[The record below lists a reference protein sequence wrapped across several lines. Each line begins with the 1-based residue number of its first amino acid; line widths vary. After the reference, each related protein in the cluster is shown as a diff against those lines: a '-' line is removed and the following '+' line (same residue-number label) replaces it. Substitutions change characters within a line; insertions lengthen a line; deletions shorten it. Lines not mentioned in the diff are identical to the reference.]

1 MPKLGQL
8 DNKVNLKKNENYDK
22 MGSLQK
28 FTKVI
33 VFCIDRDDDIGIKG
47 GLETPIIGKELCINA
62 GTRLAIEDP
71 EDSDANAIFG
81 AIKTYEELIAK
92 GYNSEV
98 ALVAG
103 KFNRGIE
110 ADEKISFEIQNILT
124 RYKADAAVLVS
135 DGEDDEIVIPI

>member
-1 MPKLGQL
+1 MPKWGQL

-28 FTKVI
+28 FSKVI

-71 EDSDANAIFG
+71 EDSDCNAIFG
-81 AIKTYEELIAK
+81 AVKSYEEFKMK
-92 GYNSEV
+92 GYDVEI

-103 KFNRGIE
+103 KYNRGVE
-110 ADEKISFEIQNILT
+110 GD
-124 RYKADAAVLVS
+124 
-135 DGEDDEIVIPI
+135 